1 VDLLLQG
8 ITLGLGLSIL
18 VGPILITILQ
28 SSLEYGKWAGFA
40 VGAGI
45 WMSDLVYI
53 ALTYFGLSQVRQFTN
68 WSNFELFTGVIGGLI
83 LIGFGCGIFFVK
95 VNDPQL
101 RATQTGLPYSP
112 IKQFFKGFAIN
123 TFNPFTIFFW
133 IGLSS
138 TVVIEAS
145 YSIKEAFFF
154 YGGILG
160 ALVATDTLKIIASD
174 WLRQYLSVKRI
185 VLFRRI
191 AGSVLIL
198 FGIVLILTVVV

>member
-1 VDLLLQG
+1 MDLFLQG

-40 VGAGI
+40 VGLGI
-45 WMSDLVYI
+45 WMSDALYI
-53 ALTYFGLSQVRQFTN
+53 FLTYFGLSQIKQFTDQA
-68 WSNFELFTGVIGGLI
+68 NFELFTGIIGGLI
-83 LIGFGCGIFFVK
+83 LIGFGSGIFFAKVK
-95 VNDPQL
+95 DLQW
-101 RATQTGLPYSP
+101 RAAQKGLAYSP
-112 IKQFFKGFAIN
+112 IKEFLKGFAIN
-123 TFNPFTIFFW
+123 TLNPFTVFFW

-145 YSIKEAFFF
+145 YTKKEAFFF

-160 ALVATDTLKIIASD
+160 TLVATDTAKVMLSD
-174 WLRQYLSVKRI
+174 WLRKYLSVKKI
-185 VLFRRI
+185 LLFRRI

-198 FGIVLILTVVV
+198 FGIVLIIRVLV